1 MEPLITAEKAAELA
15 KEGAEAAKKVKD
27 VGRAINIS
35 RKAKDVVESEG
46 QDQIAATINLASS
59 SKNVSKEEV
68 ATSGKKS
75 GVEIGDRTEEF
86 SLSGKSV
93 DSHMDLSHADEVIFA
108 DPFPS
113 DASEIKSPLGREV
126 FADPFPSDAPEVKSP
141 LGGEVFADP
150 FLSDAPEVKSP
161 LGGEVFVDPFPD
173 DEPEIN
179 RPVGDFVAPTSETT
193 LEVKKP
199 EGDFVNPKLEPSL
212 DLDKPKGDFVN
223 TSISSLENRSNEVL
237 PEQEQPLLKGTEG
250 INLEKAVSD
259 NAYTEPTLKRSTTS
273 LDNVTEFNKDVN
285 SIEEGINNPPEANLS
300 PTATEKLSTEMREI
314 PQLREEVKDINPEV
328 EASKSLNPENVE
340 QKPEVNEVKRLSFDE
355 QTIDNDKLEE
365 WRNQPENQGKLDLG
379 KEHSSTVLSN
389 NLCEVMETDQ
399 PENSAA
405 HHIVG
410 NNTPV
415 AAAKLDEFGI
425 DRNDPANGI
434 FLPTSHD
441 SECKGSLHT
450 GNHLNSYYEE
460 VDRRFQNVSS
470 REEAL
475 EVLQSLKEDL
485 YNGDLP
491 LQNDTPNK

>member
-1 MEPLITAEKAAELA
+1 MQNIVNPESIRQMSEINSPELSSTGSGGELIKEPLDYLSFDEKEVEAP
-15 KEGAEAAKKVKD
+15 KE
-27 VGRAINIS
+27 
-35 RKAKDVVESEG
+35 
-46 QDQIAATINLASS
+46 
-59 SKNVSKEEV
+59 
-68 ATSGKKS
+68 
-75 GVEIGDRTEEF
+75 
-86 SLSGKSV
+86 LSGELNI
-93 DSHMDLSHADEVIFA
+93 DSEPTDLIKEPLDEYFDENGITKEFTDTNSDANEVGKPNELSGDLYKDPESMDLIKAPLDEYVNGVGDVTEANLDEKGLVKPNEVSGDKYF
-108 DPFPS
+108 DPES
-113 DASEIKSPLGREV
+113 KGQSKSPLGSYIEDHGYLNE
-126 FADPFPSDAPEVKSP
+126 ADLETKSP
-141 LGGEVFADP
+141 
-150 FLSDAPEVKSP
+150 K
-161 LGGEVFVDPFPD
+161 
-173 DEPEIN
+173 
-179 RPVGDFVAPTSETT
+179 T
-193 LEVKKP
+193 
-199 EGDFVNPKLEPSL
+199 
-212 DLDKPKGDFVN
+212 
-223 TSISSLENRSNEVL
+223 
-237 PEQEQPLLKGTEG
+237 
-250 INLEKAVSD
+250 
-259 NAYTEPTLKRSTTS
+259 
-273 LDNVTEFNKDVN
+273 
-285 SIEEGINNPPEANLS
+285 
-300 PTATEKLSTEMREI
+300 
-314 PQLREEVKDINPEV
+314 
-328 EASKSLNPENVE
+328 LNPENVE